1 MNYQKIIVFV
11 LFVFAIIYLYKK
23 QFQDYEVIIHNHC
36 MRKFIDIYYNWH
48 NLILKLKG
56 RKNNKETKPK
66 IKTERNRFGYPFYK

>member
-1 MNYQKIIVFV
+1 MKKITKTLARLLI
-11 LFVFAIIYLYKK
+11 IIY
-23 QFQDYEVIIHNHC
+23 
-36 MRKFIDIYYNWH
+36 